1 MIVDT
6 RNETIDVI
14 LFFEKPLTDNQ
25 QTKLD
30 YILDQLIELESDY
43 HEITN

>member
-6 RNETIDVI
+6 RGETIDVM
-14 LFFEKPLTDNQ
+14 LFFEHPLTAEQ
-25 QTKLD
+25 QSKLD

-43 HEITN
+43 HEISN

>member
-1 MIVDT
+1 MIVDI
-6 RNETIDVI
+6 RGETIDVT
-14 LFFEKPLTDNQ
+14 LFFEKPLTQEQ
-25 QTKLD
+25 QIKLD